1 MTSFFSNILPTGL
14 HIPSLPNPIAF
25 LTKQEEVPPEQ
36 TQTESTK
43 LQLDIP
49 VRQPQQPHGE
59 QQLHAQTHDNHE
71 HAVSDSELHE
81 DHGTRKKKQPS
92 ETFIIVRPPP
102 AKNNHPLNLQIQ
114 LIPPNLQKE
123 KPQRRSVELSRDE
136 VQTPTTPESAASAL
150 SGNSLARRPSIRS
163 DRSASLY
170 SFATSSVTSLASTVS
185 GRRVVP
191 LYNLSAHNVMQNTVV
206 DAGTDAKVAKFLK
219 KGLDV
224 AQVAYLEPI
233 EFWERFSEDLLDR
246 RMTRSDN
253 SHPSQIEPIDEYT
266 PRNSF
271 SQERHSRAI
280 YASPQP
286 ELLAPPKPEQK
297 KQKKQFGKL
306 FKRRN
311 ESISELSAVQPPPSP
326 ARSETLM
333 ASPSMSTM
341 DQQLLTPT
349 LGLQPTQGSKMALH
363 NHNRAVS
370 YVWVVRK
377 WMKPTGENWLNKGLN
392 NLRMGGP
399 NQIDSL
405 ANIDLRFEWTRA
417 GDAHRPR
424 GRRQSIAEGTDSAV
438 PSARNSIVVPGDATG
453 LAPPFTYERSPTP
466 SVKRRSVSPRASA
479 MLRAPLPASAE
490 TSSTNSQSDSED
502 DDTPWTCTLHVSPQV
517 KMRVA
522 ALIPAPH
529 HPKLLG
535 QVKIP
540 FPLPD
545 VALEQGV
552 FLPRVDGEDNNEVGL
567 LLTAEDIKDII
578 ASTCLWLVVRE
589 SFGGIDKKRKGDG
602 WRIRS

>member
-1 MTSFFSNILPTGL
+1 MSFLSRP
-14 HIPSLPNPIAF
+14 
-25 LTKQEEVPPEQ
+25 EEEETPEDAD
-36 TQTESTK
+36 SSK

-49 VRQPQQPHGE
+49 DQKQQQSQHREGQQHNGKGE
-59 QQLHAQTHDNHE
+59 DHHDHAM
-71 HAVSDSELHE
+71 SDSETHD
-81 DHGTRKKKQPS
+81 DHGSRKKKQPS

-114 LIPPNLQKE
+114 LIPPNLQTQR
-123 KPQRRSVELSRDE
+123 QRRSVELSRDDM
-136 VQTPTTPESAASAL
+136 QTPATPDSAASAI
-150 SGNSLARRPSIRS
+150 SGNSLGRRPSVRS

-170 SFATSSVTSLASTVS
+170 SVATSSVTSLASTVS

-219 KGLDV
+219 KGLEV

-233 EFWERFSEDLLDR
+233 EFWERFSEDLLDSR
-246 RMTRSDN
+246 GTRASDN
-253 SHPSQIEPIDEYT
+253 GHGSQIEAIREYT
-266 PRNSF
+266 PRSSF
-271 SQERHSRAI
+271 SQDRHPRTSTTAAI
-280 YASPQP
+280 PQP
-286 ELLAPPKPEQK
+286 ELLSPPLPEQK
-297 KQKKQFGKL
+297 KQKKAFGKL

-326 ARSETLM
+326 ARSEIIP
-333 ASPSMSTM
+333 ASPSMSAM
-341 DQQLLTPT
+341 DSQLLTPT
-349 LGLQPTQGSKMALH
+349 LGLQPAQGSKMASH
-363 NHNRAVS
+363 DHNRAVS
-370 YVWVVRK
+370 YVWIVKK
-377 WMKPTGENWLNKGLN
+377 WLKPTGETWLNKGLN

-399 NQIDSL
+399 SQTDSL
-405 ANIDLRFEWTRA
+405 ASVDLRFEWTRA
-417 GDAHRPR
+417 NDHNRR
-424 GRRQSIAEGTDSAV
+424 GRRRSIAEGTDSAV
-438 PSARNSIVVPGDATG
+438 PSARNSMVAPGDTTG

-466 SVKRRSVSPRASA
+466 SMKRGSVSPRASA
-479 MLRAPLPASAE
+479 MLLAPVATSAE

-502 DDTPWTCTLHVSPQV
+502 DDTPWTCILHVSPHHA

-545 VALEQGV
+545 VAVERGE
-552 FLPRVDGEDNNEVGL
+552 FLPRVDGMESTEDGL